1 MRLSSLVVLGVALGP
16 TLGACAH
23 AAPSTAQ
30 RSADPDPIG
39 GILAAFERSPI
50 VGFGEHHRSST
61 CHAFLR
67 ELIRDPR
74 FAATVNDIVVEFATP
89 FHQDILDRFVVDGA
103 DVDERELRT
112 VWQDTTQLLVWDAP
126 VYRELLVTVRDV
138 NRTLPRDRRVHV
150 LGGDPPIDWSKVH
163 TPSDYGAFG
172 ARDPDYARVIEHEV
186 LAKHRKALLVIG
198 GMHLLRQ
205 NPLRTTSGRKL
216 QDVTE
221 LLAKRDPNR
230 IFVVWTVIGPSLG
243 LQPRELRST
252 KTEIG
257 AHSFAELMP
266 HNLTLLAKGP
276 DGKPVPKAIVPSDL
290 PPIRELVDALL
301 YLGPDAGEVE
311 APAEVYRDTAYVA
324 QLRERAAILKEMLG
338 FDPWDIEAEIARAQK

>member
-1 MRLSSLVVLGVALGP
+1 MRLSSLVVLGT

-23 AAPSTAQ
+23 AAPSTSQ

-61 CHAFLR
+61 CHTFLR

-126 VYRELLVTVRDV
+126 MYRELLVTVRDV
-138 NRTLPRDRRVHV
+138 NRTLPRDRRARV

-163 TPSDYGAFG
+163 TPSDYGPFG
-172 ARDPDYARVIEHEV
+172 ARDPDYVKVIEREV
-186 LAKHRKALLVIG
+186 LAKRRKALLVVG

-205 NPLRTTSGRKL
+205 NPLTTTSGRKL
-216 QDVTE
+216 QNVTQ
-221 LLAKRDPNR
+221 LLAERDPNR
-230 IFVVWTVIGPSLG
+230 IFVVWTVIGSSLG
-243 LQPRELRST
+243 LRPRELRST

-257 AHSFAELMP
+257 ARSFAELMP
-266 HNLTLLAKGP
+266 HNLTLLVNGP
-276 DGKPVPKAIVPSDL
+276 DSKPVPKPISPSDL

-338 FDPWDIEAEIARAQK
+338 FDVQDIEAEIARAQK

>member
-1 MRLSSLVVLGVALGP
+1 MRLSLLVVLGVVLG
-16 TLGACAH
+16 TALGACAH
-23 AAPSTAQ
+23 AAPSTSQ

-103 DVDERELRT
+103 EVDERELRT

-138 NRTLPRDRRVHV
+138 NRTLPRDRRVRV

-163 TPSDYGAFG
+163 TPSDYEPFG
-172 ARDPDYARVIEHEV
+172 VRDPDYVKVIEREV

-198 GMHLLRQ
+198 RMHLPRQ
-205 NPLRTTSGRKL
+205 HTLTTTSGRKL
-216 QDVTE
+216 QNLTQLLTE
-221 LLAKRDPNR
+221 RDPDR
-230 IFVVWTVIGPSLG
+230 IFVVWTVIGSSLG
-243 LQPRELRST
+243 LRPRELRST

-257 AHSFAELMP
+257 ARSFAELMP
-266 HNLTLLAKGP
+266 QLTVLVNGP
-276 DGKPVPKAIVPSDL
+276 DGKPAPRPIAPSDL
-290 PPIRELVDALL
+290 PPIRELVNALL

-311 APAEVYRDTAYVA
+311 VPAEVYRDAAYVA
-324 QLRERAAILKEMLG
+324 QLRERAAILREMFG
-338 FDPWDIEAEIARAQK
+338 FDAWDIEAEIARAQK